1 MEKEE
6 AMVKPTEP
14 VKKATVKSLPAIVE
28 APEYLLQFF
37 EYGHLPPHMQDT
49 SKIFHEAA
57 HKVIASC
64 PRNPERT
71 MALRRLLEAKDCGV
85 RAMIFKQ

>member
-1 MEKEE
+1 MATKDTLKEKPE
-6 AMVKPTEP
+6 
-14 VKKATVKSLPAIVE
+14 ATVKSLPPIVE

-37 EYGHLPPHMQDT
+37 EYGHLPVHMQDT
-49 SKIFHEAA
+49 SKLFHDLA
-57 HKVIASC
+57 HALIASC